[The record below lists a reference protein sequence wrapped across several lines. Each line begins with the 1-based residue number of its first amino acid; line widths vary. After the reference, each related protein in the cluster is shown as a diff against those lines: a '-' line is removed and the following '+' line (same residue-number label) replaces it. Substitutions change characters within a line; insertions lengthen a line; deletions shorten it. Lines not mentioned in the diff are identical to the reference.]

1 MLIGKFTTTDAGGYT
16 GRIFNREWSGLDISI
31 IPMPIKA
38 GGGPN
43 FLVLGSSEDL
53 ADQGAVELELGAAWQ
68 KTSSKGR
75 AYLSVKLDGP
85 TLPSPV
91 HCALIGEQ
99 QDGSFGLVWNR
110 AKPKAEDQDETAA
123 A

>member
-1 MLIGKFTTTDAGGYT
+1 MLIGKFTKDADGYT
-16 GRIFNREWSGLDISI
+16 GRIFNREWSGLAISI
-31 IPMPIKA
+31 VPVPIKA
-38 GGGPN
+38 GGGPD

-85 TLPSPV
+85 TLPNPV
-91 HCALIGEQ
+91 HCALIEQ

-110 AKPKAEDQDETAA
+110 AKPKAEDHEETAA